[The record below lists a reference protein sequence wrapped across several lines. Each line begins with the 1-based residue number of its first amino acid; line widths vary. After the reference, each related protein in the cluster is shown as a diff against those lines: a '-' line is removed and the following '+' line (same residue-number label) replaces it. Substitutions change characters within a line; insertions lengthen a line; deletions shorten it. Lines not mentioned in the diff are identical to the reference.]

1 MGIFVNIPSFSHEE
15 LFFFSYHDWPIYN
28 KIFCMKKYF
37 FVALLVTVFLVWGF
51 KRDIALT
58 LIPIA
63 LKLSNPISENQEINW
78 PIEESSEI
86 ATKPNIILILADDL
100 GFNDVSF
107 YNGGAADGSLMT
119 PNIDDLA
126 KEGVA
131 FLNGYAASPVCS
143 PSRAAIMTG
152 RYSSR
157 YGFEFT
163 PYPAQA
169 AKIMNLLRE
178 DGELETIYLEDVQ
191 LDEIGLTIGGLPDK
205 EVTVAEML
213 QKNGYYTAHIGKWH
227 LGGFT
232 DGMKP
237 NDQGFDDSLMLNSSL
252 YFPKNHPDI
261 VNAKIDSSIE
271 DMVWASSQFAVSFNG
286 SDPFKPGGYITDY
299 YTDEAIKVINNNK
312 DRPFFLYL
320 GHFAPHNPLQ
330 SLRKDYEKHNH
341 MENHT
346 LQVYAGM
353 IEALDRSIGKIVS
366 TLEENGLTENTL
378 IIFASDNGGAGYIGL
393 DNINKPYRGWKL
405 THFEGGMHIPFFA
418 KWPAKIK
425 KDMRY
430 DKRIHH
436 TDIFSTILGAAN
448 IEPPKEIKLD
458 GVNLI
463 PFLTNEK
470 SGEPHETLYWKNA
483 NYQAIIHNDWKL
495 IRSKFPNEQEY
506 LYNLKN
512 DPYEQNNLAMSELT
526 LKSLLHAKLN
536 THIESMPEPSWPQSV
551 FMPVVVD
558 KPQTKY
564 KKGDKLIYWPN

>member
-1 MGIFVNIPSFSHEE
+1 
-15 LFFFSYHDWPIYN
+15 
-28 KIFCMKKYF
+28 MKKYF
-37 FVALLVTVFLVWGF
+37 FVILLVTVFLIWGF

-78 PIEESSEI
+78 PIVESSVI
-86 ATKPNIILILADDL
+86 TTKPNIILILADDL

-119 PNIDDLA
+119 PNIDNLA

-178 DGELETIYLEDVQ
+178 DDELETIYLEDVQ
-191 LDEIGLTIGGLPDK
+191 LDEVGLTIGGLPDK

-252 YFPKNHPDI
+252 YLPKNHPDI
-261 VNAKIDSSIE
+261 VNAKVDSSIE
-271 DMVWASSQFAVSFNG
+271 DMVWASSQFAASFNG
-286 SDPFKPGGYITDY
+286 SEPFKPGGYITDY

-346 LQVYAGM
+346 LQVYSGM
-353 IEALDRSIGKIVS
+353 IEALDRSIGKIVT

-378 IIFASDNGGAGYIGL
+378 IIFTSDNGGAGYIGL

-436 TDIFSTILGAAN
+436 TDIFSTILGAAS
-448 IEPPKEIKLD
+448 IEPPKEIKID
-458 GVNLI
+458 GINLI

-470 SGEPHETLYWKNA
+470 SGEPHQTLYWKNA
-483 NYQAIIHNDWKL
+483 SYQAVIHNDWKL
-495 IRSKFPNEQEY
+495 LRSKFPNEQEY
-506 LYNLKN
+506 LYNLKK
-512 DPYEQNNLAMSELT
+512 DPYEQNNLAMSELK
-526 LKSLLHAKLN
+526 LKSLLHEKLD
-536 THIESMPEPSWPQSV
+536 THIESMPEPNWPQSV

-558 KPQTKY
+558 KPQTEY
-564 KKGDKLIYWPN
+564 KKGDELIYWPN

>member
-1 MGIFVNIPSFSHEE
+1 MKIKFLFTA
-15 LFFFSYHDWPIYN
+15 LFFLTLSLWI
-28 KIFCMKKYF
+28 
-37 FVALLVTVFLVWGF
+37 F
-51 KRDIALT
+51 KREVALT
-58 LIPIA
+58 LLPIA
-63 LKLSNPISENQEINW
+63 ININNPVAENQEIEW
-78 PIEESSEI
+78 
-86 ATKPNIILILADDL
+86 ATTDSGLKEDKPNIILILADDL
-100 GFNDVSF
+100 GFNDVSY
-107 YNGGAADGSLMT
+107 YNGGAADGSLLT
-119 PNIDDLA
+119 PHIDSLA
-126 KEGVA
+126 EEGVA

-169 AKIMNLLRE
+169 ARIMNLLRK
-178 DGELETIYLEDVQ
+178 DGELATIGLEDVQ
-191 LDEIGLTIGGLPDK
+191 WDEVGLTVGGLPN
-205 EVTVAEML
+205 EEITIAEML
-213 QKNGYYTAHIGKWH
+213 QDNGYYTAHIGKWH
-227 LGGFT
+227 LGGFN
-232 DGMKP
+232 DGMRP

-261 VNAKIDSSIE
+261 VNAKIDSAVE
-271 DMVWASSQFAVSFNG
+271 DMVWASSQYAASFNG
-286 SDPFKPGGYITDY
+286 SEPFEPGGYITDY
-299 YTDEAIKVINNNK
+299 YTDEAVKVIDNNK

-330 SLRKDYEKHNH
+330 SLRKDYEKHSH

-353 IEALDRSIGKIVS
+353 IEALDRSIGKILS
-366 TLEENGLTENTL
+366 ALEKNGLTENTL

-393 DNINKPYRGWKL
+393 DDINKPYRGWKL

-425 KDMRY
+425 KDMKY
-430 DKRIHH
+430 NKRIHH

-448 IEPPKEIKLD
+448 IEPPKEITID

-470 SGEPHETLYWKNA
+470 KGEPHETLYWKNVT
-483 NYQAIIHNDWKL
+483 YQAIIHDNWKL
-495 IRSKFPNEQEY
+495 MRSKYPKEKEY
-506 LYNLKN
+506 LYNLEK
-512 DPYEQNNLAMSELT
+512 DPYEQNNLALSEPEI
-526 LKSLLHAKLN
+526 KILLHEKLN

-551 FMPVVVD
+551 FMPVVID
-558 KPQTKY
+558 KPQIEY
-564 KKGDKLIYWPN
+564 KEGDELIYWPN

>member
-1 MGIFVNIPSFSHEE
+1 
-15 LFFFSYHDWPIYN
+15 
-28 KIFCMKKYF
+28 MKKYF
-37 FVALLVTVFLVWGF
+37 FVILLVTVFLIWGF
-51 KRDIALT
+51 KRDITLT

-78 PIEESSEI
+78 PIVESSVI
-86 ATKPNIILILADDL
+86 TTKPNIILILADDL

-119 PNIDDLA
+119 PNIDNLA

-178 DGELETIYLEDVQ
+178 DDELETIYLEDVQ
-191 LDEIGLTIGGLPDK
+191 LDEVGLTIGGLPDK

-252 YFPKNHPDI
+252 YLPKNHPDI
-261 VNAKIDSSIE
+261 VNAKVDSSIE
-271 DMVWASSQFAVSFNG
+271 DMVWASSQFAASFNG
-286 SDPFKPGGYITDY
+286 SEPFKPGGYITDY

-378 IIFASDNGGAGYIGL
+378 IIFTSDNGGAGYIGL

-436 TDIFSTILGAAN
+436 TDIFSTILGAAS
-448 IEPPKEIKLD
+448 IEPPKEIKID
-458 GVNLI
+458 GINLI

-470 SGEPHETLYWKNA
+470 SGEPHQTLYWKNA
-483 NYQAIIHNDWKL
+483 SYQAVIHNDWKL
-495 IRSKFPNEQEY
+495 LRSKFPNEQEY
-506 LYNLKN
+506 LYNLKK
-512 DPYEQNNLAMSELT
+512 DPYEQNNLAMSELK
-526 LKSLLHAKLN
+526 LKSLLHEKLD
-536 THIESMPEPSWPQSV
+536 THIESMPEPNWPQSV

-558 KPQTKY
+558 KPQTEY
-564 KKGDKLIYWPN
+564 KKGDELIYWPN

>member
-1 MGIFVNIPSFSHEE
+1 
-15 LFFFSYHDWPIYN
+15 
-28 KIFCMKKYF
+28 MKKYF
-37 FVALLVTVFLVWGF
+37 FVILLVTVFLIWGF

-78 PIEESSEI
+78 PIVESSVI
-86 ATKPNIILILADDL
+86 TTKPNIILILADDL

-119 PNIDDLA
+119 PNIDNLA

-178 DGELETIYLEDVQ
+178 DDELETIYLEDVQ
-191 LDEIGLTIGGLPDK
+191 LDEVGLTIGGLPDK

-252 YFPKNHPDI
+252 YLPKNHPDI

-271 DMVWASSQFAVSFNG
+271 DMVWASSQFAASFNG
-286 SDPFKPGGYITDY
+286 SEPFKPGGYITDY

-378 IIFASDNGGAGYIGL
+378 IIFTSDNGGAGYIGL

-436 TDIFSTILGAAN
+436 TDIFSTILGAAS
-448 IEPPKEIKLD
+448 IEPPKEIKID
-458 GVNLI
+458 GINLI

-470 SGEPHETLYWKNA
+470 SGEPHQTLYWKNA
-483 NYQAIIHNDWKL
+483 SYQAVIHNDWKL
-495 IRSKFPNEQEY
+495 LRSKFPNEQEY
-506 LYNLKN
+506 LYNLKK

-526 LKSLLHAKLN
+526 LKSLLHEKLD
-536 THIESMPEPSWPQSV
+536 THIESMPEPNWPQSV

-558 KPQTKY
+558 KPQTEY
-564 KKGDKLIYWPN
+564 KKGDELIYWPN

>member
-1 MGIFVNIPSFSHEE
+1 MKLK
-15 LFFFSYHDWPIYN
+15 LFFIVVFFSVLSLWI
-28 KIFCMKKYF
+28 
-37 FVALLVTVFLVWGF
+37 F
-51 KRDIALT
+51 KREIGLT
-58 LIPIA
+58 LLPIA
-63 LKLSNPISENQEINW
+63 ININNPIAENQEIDW
-78 PIEESSEI
+78 PIAESGLKGG
-86 ATKPNIILILADDL
+86 KPNIILILADDL
-100 GFNDVSF
+100 GFNDVSY
-107 YNGGAADGSLMT
+107 YNGGAADGSLLT
-119 PNIDDLA
+119 PHIDSLA

-169 AKIMNLLRE
+169 ARIMNLLRQ
-178 DGELETIYLEDVQ
+178 DGELGTINLEGVQ
-191 LDEIGLTIGGLPDK
+191 WDEVGLTVGGLPN
-205 EVTVAEML
+205 EEITIAEML
-213 QKNGYYTAHIGKWH
+213 KENGYYTAHIGKWH

-232 DGMKP
+232 DGMMP

-261 VNAKIDSSIE
+261 VNAKIDSSVE
-271 DMVWASSQFAVSFNG
+271 DMVWASSQYAASFNG
-286 SDPFKPGGYITDY
+286 SKPFKPGGYITDY
-299 YTDEAIKVINNNK
+299 YTDEAVKVIDNNK

-330 SLRKDYEKHNH
+330 SLKKDYEKHSH

-353 IEALDRSIGKIVS
+353 IEALDRSIGKIIS
-366 TLEENGLTENTL
+366 ALEKNGLTENTL
-378 IIFASDNGGAGYIGL
+378 IIFTSDNGGAGYIGL

-425 KDMRY
+425 KGMKY

-448 IEPPKEIKLD
+448 IEHPKEITID

-463 PFLTNEK
+463 PFLNDEK
-470 SGEPHETLYWKNA
+470 IGEPHETLYWKNVT
-483 NYQAIIHNDWKL
+483 YQAIIHDNWKL
-495 IRSKFPNEQEY
+495 MRSKYPKEKEY
-506 LYNLKN
+506 LYNLGK
-512 DPYEQNNLAMSELT
+512 DPYEQSNLAMSEPEI
-526 LKSLLHAKLN
+526 KSLLHEKLN

-551 FMPVVVD
+551 FMPVVID
-558 KPQTKY
+558 RPQTEY
-564 KKGDKLIYWPN
+564 KEGDELIYWPN

>member
-1 MGIFVNIPSFSHEE
+1 MKIKFLFTA
-15 LFFFSYHDWPIYN
+15 LFFLTLSLWI
-28 KIFCMKKYF
+28 
-37 FVALLVTVFLVWGF
+37 F
-51 KRDIALT
+51 KREVALT
-58 LIPIA
+58 LLPIA
-63 LKLSNPISENQEINW
+63 ININNPVSENQEIEW
-78 PIEESSEI
+78 
-86 ATKPNIILILADDL
+86 ATADSGLKEDKPNIILILADDL
-100 GFNDVSF
+100 GFNDVSY
-107 YNGGAADGSLMT
+107 YNGGAADGSLLT
-119 PNIDDLA
+119 PHIDSLA
-126 KEGVA
+126 EEGVA

-169 AKIMNLLRE
+169 ARIMNLLRK
-178 DGELETIYLEDVQ
+178 DGELATIGLEDVQ
-191 LDEIGLTIGGLPDK
+191 WDEVGLTVGGLPN
-205 EVTVAEML
+205 EEITIAEML
-213 QKNGYYTAHIGKWH
+213 QDNGYYTAHIGKWH
-227 LGGFT
+227 LGGFN
-232 DGMKP
+232 DGMRP

-261 VNAKIDSSIE
+261 VNAKIDSAVE
-271 DMVWASSQFAVSFNG
+271 DMVWASSQYAASFNG
-286 SDPFKPGGYITDY
+286 SEPFEPGGYITDY
-299 YTDEAIKVINNNK
+299 YTDEAVKVIDNNK

-330 SLRKDYEKHNH
+330 SLRKDYEKHSH

-353 IEALDRSIGKIVS
+353 IEALDRSIGKILS
-366 TLEENGLTENTL
+366 ALEKNGLTENTL

-393 DNINKPYRGWKL
+393 DDINKPYRGWKL

-425 KDMRY
+425 KDMKY
-430 DKRIHH
+430 NKRIHH

-448 IEPPKEIKLD
+448 IEPPKEITID

-470 SGEPHETLYWKNA
+470 RGEPHETLYWKNVT
-483 NYQAIIHNDWKL
+483 YQAIIHDNWKL
-495 IRSKFPNEQEY
+495 MRSKYPKEKEY
-506 LYNLKN
+506 LYNLEK
-512 DPYEQNNLAMSELT
+512 DPYEQNNLALLEPEI
-526 LKSLLHAKLN
+526 KILLHEKLN

-551 FMPVVVD
+551 FMPVVID
-558 KPQTKY
+558 KPQTEY
-564 KKGDKLIYWPN
+564 KEGDELIYWPN

>member
-1 MGIFVNIPSFSHEE
+1 MKIKFLFTV
-15 LFFFSYHDWPIYN
+15 LFFLTLSLWI
-28 KIFCMKKYF
+28 
-37 FVALLVTVFLVWGF
+37 F
-51 KRDIALT
+51 KREVALT
-58 LIPIA
+58 LLPIA
-63 LKLSNPISENQEINW
+63 ININNPVAENQEIEW
-78 PIEESSEI
+78 
-86 ATKPNIILILADDL
+86 ATADSGLKEDKPNIILILADDL
-100 GFNDVSF
+100 GFNDVSY
-107 YNGGAADGSLMT
+107 YNGGAADGSLLT
-119 PNIDDLA
+119 PHIDSLA
-126 KEGVA
+126 EEGVA

-169 AKIMNLLRE
+169 ARIMNLLRK
-178 DGELETIYLEDVQ
+178 DGELATIGLEDVQ
-191 LDEIGLTIGGLPDK
+191 WDEVGLTVGGLPN
-205 EVTVAEML
+205 EEITIAEML
-213 QKNGYYTAHIGKWH
+213 QDNGYYTAHIGKWH
-227 LGGFT
+227 LGGFN
-232 DGMKP
+232 DGMRP

-261 VNAKIDSSIE
+261 VNAKIDSAVE
-271 DMVWASSQFAVSFNG
+271 DMVWASSQYAASFNG
-286 SDPFKPGGYITDY
+286 SEPFKPGGYITDY
-299 YTDEAIKVINNNK
+299 YTDEAVKVIDNNK

-330 SLRKDYEKHNH
+330 SLKKDYEKHSH

-366 TLEENGLTENTL
+366 ALEKNGLTENTL
-378 IIFASDNGGAGYIGL
+378 IIFSSDNGGAGYIGL
-393 DNINKPYRGWKL
+393 DDINKPYRGWKL

-425 KDMRY
+425 KDMKY
-430 DKRIHH
+430 NKRIHH

-448 IEPPKEIKLD
+448 IEPPKEITID

-470 SGEPHETLYWKNA
+470 RGEPHETLYWKNVT
-483 NYQAIIHNDWKL
+483 YQAIIHDNWKL
-495 IRSKFPNEQEY
+495 MRSKYPKEKEY
-506 LYNLKN
+506 LYNLEK
-512 DPYEQNNLAMSELT
+512 DPYEQNNLALSEPEI
-526 LKSLLHAKLN
+526 KILLHEKLN

-551 FMPVVVD
+551 FMPVVID
-558 KPQTKY
+558 KPQTEY
-564 KKGDKLIYWPN
+564 KEGDELIYWPN

>member
-1 MGIFVNIPSFSHEE
+1 MKIKFLFTA
-15 LFFFSYHDWPIYN
+15 LFFLTLSLRI
-28 KIFCMKKYF
+28 
-37 FVALLVTVFLVWGF
+37 F
-51 KRDIALT
+51 KREVALT
-58 LIPIA
+58 LLPIA
-63 LKLSNPISENQEINW
+63 ININNPVAENQEIEW
-78 PIEESSEI
+78 
-86 ATKPNIILILADDL
+86 ATTDSGLKEDKPNIILILADDL
-100 GFNDVSF
+100 GFNDVSY
-107 YNGGAADGSLMT
+107 YNGGAADGSLLT
-119 PNIDDLA
+119 PHIDSLA

-169 AKIMNLLRE
+169 ARIMNLLRK
-178 DGELETIYLEDVQ
+178 DGELATIGLEDVQ
-191 LDEIGLTIGGLPDK
+191 WDEVGLTVGGLPN
-205 EVTVAEML
+205 EEITIAEML
-213 QKNGYYTAHIGKWH
+213 QDNGYYTAHIGKWH
-227 LGGFT
+227 LGGFN
-232 DGMKP
+232 DGMRP

-261 VNAKIDSSIE
+261 VNAKIDSAVE
-271 DMVWASSQFAVSFNG
+271 DMVWASSQYAASFNG
-286 SDPFKPGGYITDY
+286 SEPFEPGGYITDY
-299 YTDEAIKVINNNK
+299 YTDEAVKVIDNNK

-330 SLRKDYEKHNH
+330 SLKKDYEKHSH

-353 IEALDRSIGKIVS
+353 IEALDRSIGKILS
-366 TLEENGLTENTL
+366 ALEKNGLTENTL

-393 DNINKPYRGWKL
+393 DDINKPYRGWKL

-425 KDMRY
+425 KDMKY
-430 DKRIHH
+430 NKRIHH

-448 IEPPKEIKLD
+448 IEPPKEITID

-470 SGEPHETLYWKNA
+470 RGEPHETLYWKNVT
-483 NYQAIIHNDWKL
+483 YQAIIHDNWKL
-495 IRSKFPNEQEY
+495 MRSKYPKEKEY
-506 LYNLKN
+506 LYNLEK
-512 DPYEQNNLAMSELT
+512 DPYEQNNLALSEPEI
-526 LKSLLHAKLN
+526 KILLHEKLN

-551 FMPVVVD
+551 FMPVVID
-558 KPQTKY
+558 KPQTEY
-564 KKGDKLIYWPN
+564 KEGDELIYWPN

>member
-1 MGIFVNIPSFSHEE
+1 
-15 LFFFSYHDWPIYN
+15 
-28 KIFCMKKYF
+28 MKKYF
-37 FVALLVTVFLVWGF
+37 FVILLVTVFLIWGF

-63 LKLSNPISENQEINW
+63 LRLSNPISENQEINW
-78 PIEESSEI
+78 PIVESSVI
-86 ATKPNIILILADDL
+86 TTKPNIILILADDL

-119 PNIDDLA
+119 PNIDNLA

-178 DGELETIYLEDVQ
+178 DDELETIYLEDVQ
-191 LDEIGLTIGGLPDK
+191 LDEVGLTIGGLPDK

-252 YFPKNHPDI
+252 YLPKNHPDI

-271 DMVWASSQFAVSFNG
+271 DMVWASSQFAASFNG
-286 SDPFKPGGYITDY
+286 SEPFKPGGYITDY

-346 LQVYAGM
+346 LQVYSGM
-353 IEALDRSIGKIVS
+353 IEALDRSIGKIVT

-378 IIFASDNGGAGYIGL
+378 IIFTSDNGGAGYIGL

-436 TDIFSTILGAAN
+436 TDIFSTILGAAS
-448 IEPPKEIKLD
+448 IEPPKEIKID
-458 GVNLI
+458 GINLI

-470 SGEPHETLYWKNA
+470 SGEPHQTLYWKNA
-483 NYQAIIHNDWKL
+483 SYQAVIHNDWKL
-495 IRSKFPNEQEY
+495 LRSKFPNEQEY
-506 LYNLKN
+506 LYNLKK

-526 LKSLLHAKLN
+526 LKSLLHEKLD
-536 THIESMPEPSWPQSV
+536 THIESMPEPNWPQSV

-558 KPQTKY
+558 KPQTEY
-564 KKGDKLIYWPN
+564 KKGDELIYWPN

>member
-1 MGIFVNIPSFSHEE
+1 MKIKFLFTA
-15 LFFFSYHDWPIYN
+15 LFFLTLSLWI
-28 KIFCMKKYF
+28 
-37 FVALLVTVFLVWGF
+37 F
-51 KRDIALT
+51 KREVALT
-58 LIPIA
+58 LLPIA
-63 LKLSNPISENQEINW
+63 ININNPVAENQEIEW
-78 PIEESSEI
+78 
-86 ATKPNIILILADDL
+86 ATTDSGLKEDKPNIILILADDL
-100 GFNDVSF
+100 GFNDVSY
-107 YNGGAADGSLMT
+107 YNGGAADGSLLT
-119 PNIDDLA
+119 PHIDSLA

-169 AKIMNLLRE
+169 ARIMNLLRK
-178 DGELETIYLEDVQ
+178 DGELTTIGLEDVQ
-191 LDEIGLTIGGLPDK
+191 WDEVGLTVGGLPN
-205 EVTVAEML
+205 EEITIAEML
-213 QKNGYYTAHIGKWH
+213 QDNGYYTAHIGKWH
-227 LGGFT
+227 LGGFN
-232 DGMKP
+232 DGMRP

-261 VNAKIDSSIE
+261 VNAKIDSAVE
-271 DMVWASSQFAVSFNG
+271 DMVWASSQYAASFNG
-286 SDPFKPGGYITDY
+286 SEPFEPGGYITDY
-299 YTDEAIKVINNNK
+299 YTDEAVKVIDNNK

-330 SLRKDYEKHNH
+330 SLKKDYEKHSH

-353 IEALDRSIGKIVS
+353 IEALDRSIGKILS
-366 TLEENGLTENTL
+366 ALEKNGLTENTL

-393 DNINKPYRGWKL
+393 DDINKPYRGWKL

-425 KDMRY
+425 KDMKY
-430 DKRIHH
+430 NKRIHH

-448 IEPPKEIKLD
+448 IEPPKEITID

-470 SGEPHETLYWKNA
+470 RGEPHETLYWKNVT
-483 NYQAIIHNDWKL
+483 YQAIIHDNWKL
-495 IRSKFPNEQEY
+495 MRSKYPKEKEY
-506 LYNLKN
+506 LYNLEK
-512 DPYEQNNLAMSELT
+512 DPYEQNNPALSEPEI
-526 LKSLLHAKLN
+526 KILLHEKLN

-551 FMPVVVD
+551 FMPVVID
-558 KPQTKY
+558 KPQTEY
-564 KKGDKLIYWPN
+564 KEGDELIYWPN

>member
-1 MGIFVNIPSFSHEE
+1 MKIKFLFTA
-15 LFFFSYHDWPIYN
+15 LFFLTLSLWI
-28 KIFCMKKYF
+28 
-37 FVALLVTVFLVWGF
+37 F
-51 KRDIALT
+51 KREVALT
-58 LIPIA
+58 LLPIA
-63 LKLSNPISENQEINW
+63 ININNPVAENQEIEW
-78 PIEESSEI
+78 
-86 ATKPNIILILADDL
+86 ATADSGLKEDKPNIILILADDL
-100 GFNDVSF
+100 GFNDVSY
-107 YNGGAADGSLMT
+107 YNGGAADGSLLT
-119 PNIDDLA
+119 PHIDSLA
-126 KEGVA
+126 EEGVA

-169 AKIMNLLRE
+169 ARIMNLLRK
-178 DGELETIYLEDVQ
+178 DGELSTINLEDVQ
-191 LDEIGLTIGGLPDK
+191 WDEVGLTVGGLPN
-205 EVTVAEML
+205 EEITIAEML
-213 QKNGYYTAHIGKWH
+213 QDNGYYTAHIGKWH

-232 DGMKP
+232 DGMRP

-252 YFPKNHPDI
+252 YFPENHPDI
-261 VNAKIDSSIE
+261 VNAKIDSAIE
-271 DMVWASSQFAVSFNG
+271 DMVWASSQYAASFNG
-286 SDPFKPGGYITDY
+286 SEPFEPGGYITDY
-299 YTDEAIKVINNNK
+299 YTDEAVKVIDNNK

-330 SLRKDYEKHNH
+330 SLKKDYEKHSH

-353 IEALDRSIGKIVS
+353 IEALDRSIGKILS
-366 TLEENGLTENTL
+366 ALEKNGLTENTL

-393 DNINKPYRGWKL
+393 DDINKPYRGWKL

-425 KDMRY
+425 KDMKY
-430 DKRIHH
+430 NKRIHH

-448 IEPPKEIKLD
+448 IEPPKEITID

-470 SGEPHETLYWKNA
+470 RGEPHETLYWKNVT
-483 NYQAIIHNDWKL
+483 YQAIIHDNWKL
-495 IRSKFPNEQEY
+495 MRSKYPKEKEY
-506 LYNLKN
+506 LYNLEK
-512 DPYEQNNLAMSELT
+512 DPYEQNNLALSEPEI
-526 LKSLLHAKLN
+526 KILLHEKLN

-551 FMPVVVD
+551 FMPVVID
-558 KPQTKY
+558 KPQTEY
-564 KKGDKLIYWPN
+564 KEGDELIYWPN

>member
-1 MGIFVNIPSFSHEE
+1 MKIKFLFTA
-15 LFFFSYHDWPIYN
+15 LFFLTLSLWI
-28 KIFCMKKYF
+28 
-37 FVALLVTVFLVWGF
+37 F
-51 KRDIALT
+51 KREVALT
-58 LIPIA
+58 LLPIA
-63 LKLSNPISENQEINW
+63 ININNPVAENQEIEW
-78 PIEESSEI
+78 
-86 ATKPNIILILADDL
+86 ATADSGLKEDKPNIILILADDL
-100 GFNDVSF
+100 GFNDVSY
-107 YNGGAADGSLMT
+107 YNGGAADGSLLT
-119 PNIDDLA
+119 PHIDSLA

-169 AKIMNLLRE
+169 ARIMNLLRK
-178 DGELETIYLEDVQ
+178 DGELATIGLEDVQ
-191 LDEIGLTIGGLPDK
+191 WDEVGLTVGGLPN
-205 EVTVAEML
+205 EEITIAEML
-213 QKNGYYTAHIGKWH
+213 QDNGYYTAHIGKWH
-227 LGGFT
+227 LGGFN
-232 DGMKP
+232 DGMRP

-252 YFPKNHPDI
+252 YLPKNHPDI
-261 VNAKIDSSIE
+261 VNAKIDSTVE
-271 DMVWASSQFAVSFNG
+271 DMVWASSQYAASFNG
-286 SDPFKPGGYITDY
+286 SEPFKPGGYITDY
-299 YTDEAIKVINNNK
+299 YTDEAVKVIDNNK

-330 SLRKDYEKHNH
+330 SLKKDYEKHSH

-366 TLEENGLTENTL
+366 ALEKNGLTENTL
-378 IIFASDNGGAGYIGL
+378 IIFSSDNGGAGYIGL
-393 DNINKPYRGWKL
+393 DDINKPYRGWKL

-425 KDMRY
+425 KDMKY
-430 DKRIHH
+430 NKRIHH

-448 IEPPKEIKLD
+448 IESPKEITID

-470 SGEPHETLYWKNA
+470 RGEPHETLYWKNVT
-483 NYQAIIHNDWKL
+483 YQAIIHDNWKL
-495 IRSKFPNEQEY
+495 MRSKYPKEKEY
-506 LYNLKN
+506 LYNLEK
-512 DPYEQNNLAMSELT
+512 DPYEQNNLALSEPEI
-526 LKSLLHAKLN
+526 KILLHEKLN

-551 FMPVVVD
+551 FMPVVID
-558 KPQTKY
+558 KPQTEY
-564 KKGDKLIYWPN
+564 KEGDELIYWPN

>member
-1 MGIFVNIPSFSHEE
+1 MKIKFLFTA
-15 LFFFSYHDWPIYN
+15 LFFLTLSLWI
-28 KIFCMKKYF
+28 
-37 FVALLVTVFLVWGF
+37 F
-51 KRDIALT
+51 KREVALT
-58 LIPIA
+58 LLPIA
-63 LKLSNPISENQEINW
+63 ININNPVAENQEIEW
-78 PIEESSEI
+78 
-86 ATKPNIILILADDL
+86 ATADSGLKEDKPNIILILADDL
-100 GFNDVSF
+100 GFNDVSY
-107 YNGGAADGSLMT
+107 YNGGAADGSLLT
-119 PNIDDLA
+119 PHIDSLA
-126 KEGVA
+126 EEGVA

-169 AKIMNLLRE
+169 ARIMNLLRK
-178 DGELETIYLEDVQ
+178 DGELATIGLEDVQ
-191 LDEIGLTIGGLPDK
+191 WDEVGLTVGGLPN
-205 EVTVAEML
+205 EEITIAEML
-213 QKNGYYTAHIGKWH
+213 QDNGYYTAHIGKWH
-227 LGGFT
+227 LGGFN
-232 DGMKP
+232 DGMRP

-261 VNAKIDSSIE
+261 VNAKIDSAVE
-271 DMVWASSQFAVSFNG
+271 DMVWASSQYAASFNG
-286 SDPFKPGGYITDY
+286 SEPFKPGGYITDY
-299 YTDEAIKVINNNK
+299 YTDEAVKVIDNNK

-330 SLRKDYEKHNH
+330 SLKKDYEKHSH

-366 TLEENGLTENTL
+366 ALEKNGLTENTL
-378 IIFASDNGGAGYIGL
+378 IIFSSDNGGAGYIGL
-393 DNINKPYRGWKL
+393 DDINKPYRGWKL

-425 KDMRY
+425 KDMKY
-430 DKRIHH
+430 NKRIHH

-448 IEPPKEIKLD
+448 IEPPKEITID

-470 SGEPHETLYWKNA
+470 RGEPHETLYWKNVT
-483 NYQAIIHNDWKL
+483 YQAIIHDNWKL
-495 IRSKFPNEQEY
+495 MRSKYPKEKEY
-506 LYNLKN
+506 LYNLEK
-512 DPYEQNNLAMSELT
+512 DPYEQNNLALSEPEI
-526 LKSLLHAKLN
+526 KILLHEKLN

-551 FMPVVVD
+551 FMPVVID
-558 KPQTKY
+558 KPQTEY
-564 KKGDKLIYWPN
+564 KEGDELIYWPN

>member
-1 MGIFVNIPSFSHEE
+1 MKLK
-15 LFFFSYHDWPIYN
+15 LFFIVVFFSVLSLWI
-28 KIFCMKKYF
+28 
-37 FVALLVTVFLVWGF
+37 F
-51 KRDIALT
+51 KREIGLT
-58 LIPIA
+58 LLPIA
-63 LKLSNPISENQEINW
+63 ININNPIAENQEIDW
-78 PIEESSEI
+78 PIAESDLKEG
-86 ATKPNIILILADDL
+86 KPNIILILADDL
-100 GFNDVSF
+100 GFNDVSY
-107 YNGGAADGSLMT
+107 YNGGAADGSLLT
-119 PNIDDLA
+119 PHIDSLA

-169 AKIMNLLRE
+169 ARIMNLLRQ
-178 DGELETIYLEDVQ
+178 DGELGTINLEGVQ
-191 LDEIGLTIGGLPDK
+191 WDEVGLTVGGLPN
-205 EVTVAEML
+205 EEITIAEML
-213 QKNGYYTAHIGKWH
+213 KENGYYTAHIGKWH

-232 DGMKP
+232 DGMMP

-261 VNAKIDSSIE
+261 VNAKIDSSVE
-271 DMVWASSQFAVSFNG
+271 DMVWASSQYAASFNG
-286 SDPFKPGGYITDY
+286 SKPFKPGGYITDY
-299 YTDEAIKVINNNK
+299 YTDEAVKVIDNNK

-330 SLRKDYEKHNH
+330 SLRKDYEKHSH

-353 IEALDRSIGKIVS
+353 IEALDRSIGKILS
-366 TLEENGLTENTL
+366 ALEKNGLTENTL
-378 IIFASDNGGAGYIGL
+378 IIFTSDNGGAGYIGL

-425 KDMRY
+425 KGMKY

-448 IEPPKEIKLD
+448 IEHPKEITID

-463 PFLTNEK
+463 PFLNDEK
-470 SGEPHETLYWKNA
+470 IGEPHETLYWKNVT
-483 NYQAIIHNDWKL
+483 YQAIIHDNWKL
-495 IRSKFPNEQEY
+495 MRSKYPKEKEY
-506 LYNLKN
+506 LYNLGK
-512 DPYEQNNLAMSELT
+512 DPYEQNNLAMSEPEI
-526 LKSLLHAKLN
+526 KSLLHEKLN

-551 FMPVVVD
+551 FMPVVID
-558 KPQTKY
+558 RPQTEY
-564 KKGDKLIYWPN
+564 KEGDELIYWPN

>member
-1 MGIFVNIPSFSHEE
+1 MKIKFLFTA
-15 LFFFSYHDWPIYN
+15 LFFLTLSLWI
-28 KIFCMKKYF
+28 
-37 FVALLVTVFLVWGF
+37 F
-51 KRDIALT
+51 KREVALT
-58 LIPIA
+58 LLPIA
-63 LKLSNPISENQEINW
+63 ININNPVAENQEIEW
-78 PIEESSEI
+78 
-86 ATKPNIILILADDL
+86 ATADSGLKEDKPNIILILADDL
-100 GFNDVSF
+100 GFNDVSY
-107 YNGGAADGSLMT
+107 YNGGAADGSLLT
-119 PNIDDLA
+119 PHIDSLA
-126 KEGVA
+126 EEGVA

-169 AKIMNLLRE
+169 ARIMNLLRK
-178 DGELETIYLEDVQ
+178 DGELATIGLEDVQ
-191 LDEIGLTIGGLPDK
+191 WDEVGLTVGGLPN
-205 EVTVAEML
+205 EEITIAEML
-213 QKNGYYTAHIGKWH
+213 QDNGYYTAHIGKWH
-227 LGGFT
+227 LGGFN
-232 DGMKP
+232 DGMRP

-261 VNAKIDSSIE
+261 VNAKIDSAVE
-271 DMVWASSQFAVSFNG
+271 DMVWASSQYAASFNG
-286 SDPFKPGGYITDY
+286 SEPFEPGGYITDY
-299 YTDEAIKVINNNK
+299 YTDEAVKVIDNNK

-330 SLRKDYEKHNH
+330 SLRKDYEKHSH

-353 IEALDRSIGKIVS
+353 IEALDRSIGKILS
-366 TLEENGLTENTL
+366 ALEKNGLTENTL

-393 DNINKPYRGWKL
+393 DDINKPYRGWKL

-425 KDMRY
+425 KDMKY
-430 DKRIHH
+430 NKRIHH

-448 IEPPKEIKLD
+448 IEPPKEITID

-470 SGEPHETLYWKNA
+470 RGEPHETLYWKNVT
-483 NYQAIIHNDWKL
+483 YQAIIHDNWKL
-495 IRSKFPNEQEY
+495 MRSKYPKEKEY
-506 LYNLKN
+506 LYNLEK
-512 DPYEQNNLAMSELT
+512 DPYEQNNLALLEPEI
-526 LKSLLHAKLN
+526 KILLHEKLN

-551 FMPVVVD
+551 FMPVVID
-558 KPQTKY
+558 KPQTEY
-564 KKGDKLIYWPN
+564 KEGDELIYWPN

>member
-1 MGIFVNIPSFSHEE
+1 MKIKFLFTA
-15 LFFFSYHDWPIYN
+15 LFFLTLSLWI
-28 KIFCMKKYF
+28 
-37 FVALLVTVFLVWGF
+37 F
-51 KRDIALT
+51 KREVALT
-58 LIPIA
+58 LLPIA
-63 LKLSNPISENQEINW
+63 ININNPVSENQEIEW
-78 PIEESSEI
+78 
-86 ATKPNIILILADDL
+86 ATADSGLKEDKPNIILILADDL
-100 GFNDVSF
+100 GFNDVSY
-107 YNGGAADGSLMT
+107 YNGGAADGSLLT
-119 PNIDDLA
+119 PHIDSLA
-126 KEGVA
+126 EEGVA

-169 AKIMNLLRE
+169 ARIMNLLRK
-178 DGELETIYLEDVQ
+178 DGELSTINLEDVQ
-191 LDEIGLTIGGLPDK
+191 WDEVGLTVGGLPN
-205 EVTVAEML
+205 EEITIAEML
-213 QKNGYYTAHIGKWH
+213 QDNGYYTAHIGKWH

-232 DGMKP
+232 DGMRP

-261 VNAKIDSSIE
+261 VNAKIDSAVE
-271 DMVWASSQFAVSFNG
+271 DMVWASSQYAASFNG
-286 SDPFKPGGYITDY
+286 SEPFEPGGYITDY
-299 YTDEAIKVINNNK
+299 YTDEAVKVIDNNK

-330 SLRKDYEKHNH
+330 SLKKDYEKHSH

-353 IEALDRSIGKIVS
+353 IEALDRSIGKILS
-366 TLEENGLTENTL
+366 ALEKNGLTENTL

-393 DNINKPYRGWKL
+393 DDINKPYRGWKL

-425 KDMRY
+425 KDMKY
-430 DKRIHH
+430 NKRIHH

-448 IEPPKEIKLD
+448 IEPPKEITID

-470 SGEPHETLYWKNA
+470 KGEPHETLYWKNVT
-483 NYQAIIHNDWKL
+483 YQAIIHDNWKL
-495 IRSKFPNEQEY
+495 MRSKYPKEKEY
-506 LYNLKN
+506 LYNLEK
-512 DPYEQNNLAMSELT
+512 DPYEQNNLALSEPEI
-526 LKSLLHAKLN
+526 KILLHEKLN

-551 FMPVVVD
+551 FMPVVID
-558 KPQTKY
+558 KPQTEY
-564 KKGDKLIYWPN
+564 KEGDELIYWPN

>member
-1 MGIFVNIPSFSHEE
+1 MKIKFLFTV
-15 LFFFSYHDWPIYN
+15 LFFLTLSLWI
-28 KIFCMKKYF
+28 
-37 FVALLVTVFLVWGF
+37 F
-51 KRDIALT
+51 KREVALT
-58 LIPIA
+58 LLPIA
-63 LKLSNPISENQEINW
+63 ININNPVSENQEIEW
-78 PIEESSEI
+78 
-86 ATKPNIILILADDL
+86 ATADSGLKEDKPNIILILADDL
-100 GFNDVSF
+100 GFNDVSY
-107 YNGGAADGSLMT
+107 YNGGAADGSLLT
-119 PNIDDLA
+119 PHIDSLA
-126 KEGVA
+126 EEGVA

-169 AKIMNLLRE
+169 ARIMNLLRK
-178 DGELETIYLEDVQ
+178 DGELTTIGLEDVQ
-191 LDEIGLTIGGLPDK
+191 WDEVGLTVGGLPN
-205 EVTVAEML
+205 EEITIAEML
-213 QKNGYYTAHIGKWH
+213 QDNGYYTAHIGKWH
-227 LGGFT
+227 LGGFN
-232 DGMKP
+232 DGMRP

-261 VNAKIDSSIE
+261 VNAKIDSAVE
-271 DMVWASSQFAVSFNG
+271 DMVWASSQYAASFNG
-286 SDPFKPGGYITDY
+286 SEPFEPGGYITDY
-299 YTDEAIKVINNNK
+299 YTDEAVKVIDNNK

-330 SLRKDYEKHNH
+330 SLRKDYEKHSH

-353 IEALDRSIGKIVS
+353 IEALDRSIGKILS
-366 TLEENGLTENTL
+366 ALEKNGLTENTL

-393 DNINKPYRGWKL
+393 DDINKPYRGWKL

-425 KDMRY
+425 KDMKY
-430 DKRIHH
+430 NKRIHH

-448 IEPPKEIKLD
+448 IEPPKEITID

-470 SGEPHETLYWKNA
+470 RGEPHETLYWKNVT
-483 NYQAIIHNDWKL
+483 YQAIIHDNWKL
-495 IRSKFPNEQEY
+495 MRSKYPKEKEY
-506 LYNLKN
+506 LYNLEK
-512 DPYEQNNLAMSELT
+512 DPYEQNNLALSEPEI
-526 LKSLLHAKLN
+526 KILLHEKLN

-551 FMPVVVD
+551 FMPVVID
-558 KPQTKY
+558 KPQTEY
-564 KKGDKLIYWPN
+564 KEGDELIYWPN

>member
-1 MGIFVNIPSFSHEE
+1 MKLK
-15 LFFFSYHDWPIYN
+15 LFFIVVFFSVLSLWI
-28 KIFCMKKYF
+28 
-37 FVALLVTVFLVWGF
+37 F
-51 KRDIALT
+51 KREIGLT
-58 LIPIA
+58 LLPIA
-63 LKLSNPISENQEINW
+63 ININNPVAENQEIDW
-78 PIEESSEI
+78 PIAESDLKEG
-86 ATKPNIILILADDL
+86 KPNIILILADDL
-100 GFNDVSF
+100 GFNDVSY
-107 YNGGAADGSLMT
+107 YNGGAADGSLLT
-119 PNIDDLA
+119 PHIDSLA

-169 AKIMNLLRE
+169 ARIMNLLRQ
-178 DGELETIYLEDVQ
+178 DGELGTINLEGVQ
-191 LDEIGLTIGGLPDK
+191 WDEVGLTVGGLPN
-205 EVTVAEML
+205 EEITIAEML
-213 QKNGYYTAHIGKWH
+213 KENGYYTAHIGKWH

-232 DGMKP
+232 DGMMP

-261 VNAKIDSSIE
+261 VNAKIDSSVE
-271 DMVWASSQFAVSFNG
+271 DMVWASSQYAASFNG
-286 SDPFKPGGYITDY
+286 SKPFKPGGYITDY
-299 YTDEAIKVINNNK
+299 YTDEAVKVIDNNK

-330 SLRKDYEKHNH
+330 SLKKDYEKHSH

-353 IEALDRSIGKIVS
+353 IEALDRSIGKILS
-366 TLEENGLTENTL
+366 ALEKNGLTENTL
-378 IIFASDNGGAGYIGL
+378 IIFTSDNGGAGYIGL

-425 KDMRY
+425 KGMKY

-448 IEPPKEIKLD
+448 IEHPKEITID

-463 PFLTNEK
+463 PFLNDEK
-470 SGEPHETLYWKNA
+470 IGEPHETLYWKNVT
-483 NYQAIIHNDWKL
+483 YQAIIHDNWKL
-495 IRSKFPNEQEY
+495 MRSKYPKEKEY
-506 LYNLKN
+506 LYNLGK
-512 DPYEQNNLAMSELT
+512 DPYEQSNLAMSEPEI
-526 LKSLLHAKLN
+526 KSLLHEKLN

-551 FMPVVVD
+551 FMPVVID

-564 KKGDKLIYWPN
+564 EEGDELIYWPN

>member
-1 MGIFVNIPSFSHEE
+1 MKIKFLFTA
-15 LFFFSYHDWPIYN
+15 LFFLTLSLWI
-28 KIFCMKKYF
+28 
-37 FVALLVTVFLVWGF
+37 F
-51 KRDIALT
+51 KREVALT
-58 LIPIA
+58 LLPIA
-63 LKLSNPISENQEINW
+63 ININNPVSENQEIEW
-78 PIEESSEI
+78 
-86 ATKPNIILILADDL
+86 ATADSGLKEDKPNIILILADDL
-100 GFNDVSF
+100 GFNDVSY
-107 YNGGAADGSLMT
+107 YNGGAADGSLLT
-119 PNIDDLA
+119 PHIDSLA
-126 KEGVA
+126 EEGVA

-169 AKIMNLLRE
+169 ARIMNLLRK
-178 DGELETIYLEDVQ
+178 DGELATIGLEDVQ
-191 LDEIGLTIGGLPDK
+191 WDEVGLTVGGLPN
-205 EVTVAEML
+205 EEITIAEML
-213 QKNGYYTAHIGKWH
+213 QDNGYYTAHIGKWH
-227 LGGFT
+227 LGGFN
-232 DGMKP
+232 DGMRP

-261 VNAKIDSSIE
+261 VNAKIDSAVE
-271 DMVWASSQFAVSFNG
+271 DMVWASSQYAASFNG
-286 SDPFKPGGYITDY
+286 SEPFEPGGYITDY
-299 YTDEAIKVINNNK
+299 YTDEAVKVIDNNK

-330 SLRKDYEKHNH
+330 SLRKDYEKHSH

-353 IEALDRSIGKIVS
+353 IEALDRSIGKILS
-366 TLEENGLTENTL
+366 ALEKNGLTENTL

-393 DNINKPYRGWKL
+393 DDINKPYRGWKL

-425 KDMRY
+425 KDMKY
-430 DKRIHH
+430 NKRIHH

-448 IEPPKEIKLD
+448 IEPPKEITID

-470 SGEPHETLYWKNA
+470 RGEPHETLYWKNVT
-483 NYQAIIHNDWKL
+483 YQAIIHDNWKL
-495 IRSKFPNEQEY
+495 MRSKYPKEKEY
-506 LYNLKN
+506 LYNLEK
-512 DPYEQNNLAMSELT
+512 DPYEQNNLALSEPEI
-526 LKSLLHAKLN
+526 KILLHEKLN

-551 FMPVVVD
+551 FMPVVID
-558 KPQTKY
+558 KPQTEY
-564 KKGDKLIYWPN
+564 KEGDELIYWPN

>member
-1 MGIFVNIPSFSHEE
+1 MKIKFLFTA
-15 LFFFSYHDWPIYN
+15 LFFLTLSLWI
-28 KIFCMKKYF
+28 
-37 FVALLVTVFLVWGF
+37 F
-51 KRDIALT
+51 KREVALT
-58 LIPIA
+58 LLPIA
-63 LKLSNPISENQEINW
+63 ININNPVAENQEIEW
-78 PIEESSEI
+78 
-86 ATKPNIILILADDL
+86 ATTDSGLKEDKPNIILILADDL
-100 GFNDVSF
+100 GFNDVSY
-107 YNGGAADGSLMT
+107 YNGGAADGSLLT
-119 PNIDDLA
+119 PHIDSLA

-169 AKIMNLLRE
+169 ARIMNLLRK
-178 DGELETIYLEDVQ
+178 DGELTTIGLEDVQ
-191 LDEIGLTIGGLPDK
+191 WDEVGLTVGGLPN
-205 EVTVAEML
+205 EEITIAEML
-213 QKNGYYTAHIGKWH
+213 QDNGYYTAHIGKWH
-227 LGGFT
+227 LGGFN
-232 DGMKP
+232 DGMRP

-261 VNAKIDSSIE
+261 VNAKIDSAVE
-271 DMVWASSQFAVSFNG
+271 DMVWASSQYAASFNG
-286 SDPFKPGGYITDY
+286 SEPFEPGGYITDY
-299 YTDEAIKVINNNK
+299 YTDEAVKVIDNNK

-330 SLRKDYEKHNH
+330 SLKKDYEKHSH

-353 IEALDRSIGKIVS
+353 IEALDRSIGKILS
-366 TLEENGLTENTL
+366 ALEKNGLTENTL

-393 DNINKPYRGWKL
+393 DDINKPYRGWKL

-425 KDMRY
+425 KDMKY
-430 DKRIHH
+430 NKRIHH

-448 IEPPKEIKLD
+448 IEPPKEITID

-470 SGEPHETLYWKNA
+470 KGEPHETLYWKNVT
-483 NYQAIIHNDWKL
+483 YQAIIHDNWKL
-495 IRSKFPNEQEY
+495 MRSKYPKEKEY
-506 LYNLKN
+506 LYNLEK
-512 DPYEQNNLAMSELT
+512 DPYEQNNLALSEPEI
-526 LKSLLHAKLN
+526 KILLHEKLN

-551 FMPVVVD
+551 FMPVVID
-558 KPQTKY
+558 KPQTEY
-564 KKGDKLIYWPN
+564 KEGDELIYWPN

>member
-1 MGIFVNIPSFSHEE
+1 MKIKFLFTA
-15 LFFFSYHDWPIYN
+15 LFFLTLSLWI
-28 KIFCMKKYF
+28 
-37 FVALLVTVFLVWGF
+37 F
-51 KRDIALT
+51 KREVALT
-58 LIPIA
+58 LLPIA
-63 LKLSNPISENQEINW
+63 ININNPVAENQEIEW
-78 PIEESSEI
+78 
-86 ATKPNIILILADDL
+86 ATADSGLKEDKPNIILILADDL
-100 GFNDVSF
+100 GFNDVSY
-107 YNGGAADGSLMT
+107 YNGGAADGSLLT
-119 PNIDDLA
+119 PHIDSLA

-169 AKIMNLLRE
+169 ARIMNLLRK
-178 DGELETIYLEDVQ
+178 DGELSTINLEDVQ
-191 LDEIGLTIGGLPDK
+191 WDEVGLTVGGLPN
-205 EVTVAEML
+205 EEITIAEML
-213 QKNGYYTAHIGKWH
+213 QDNGYYTAHIGKWH
-227 LGGFT
+227 LGGFN
-232 DGMKP
+232 DGMRP

-252 YFPKNHPDI
+252 YFPKNHPNI
-261 VNAKIDSSIE
+261 VNAKIDSAVE
-271 DMVWASSQFAVSFNG
+271 DMVWASSQYAASFNG
-286 SDPFKPGGYITDY
+286 SEPFEPGGYITDY
-299 YTDEAIKVINNNK
+299 YTDEAVKVIDNNK

-330 SLRKDYEKHNH
+330 SLKKDYEKHSH

-353 IEALDRSIGKIVS
+353 IEALDRSIGKILS
-366 TLEENGLTENTL
+366 ALEKNGLTENTL

-393 DNINKPYRGWKL
+393 DDINKPYRGWKL

-425 KDMRY
+425 KDMKY
-430 DKRIHH
+430 NKRIHH

-448 IEPPKEIKLD
+448 IEPPKEITID

-470 SGEPHETLYWKNA
+470 KGEPHETLYWKNVT
-483 NYQAIIHNDWKL
+483 YQAIIHDNWKL
-495 IRSKFPNEQEY
+495 MRSKYPKEKEY
-506 LYNLKN
+506 LYNLEK
-512 DPYEQNNLAMSELT
+512 DPYEQNNLALSEPEI
-526 LKSLLHAKLN
+526 KILLHEKLN

-551 FMPVVVD
+551 FMPVVID
-558 KPQTKY
+558 KPQTEY
-564 KKGDKLIYWPN
+564 KEGDELIYWPN

>member
-1 MGIFVNIPSFSHEE
+1 MKLK
-15 LFFFSYHDWPIYN
+15 LFFIVVFFSVLSLWI
-28 KIFCMKKYF
+28 
-37 FVALLVTVFLVWGF
+37 F
-51 KRDIALT
+51 KREIGLT
-58 LIPIA
+58 LLPIA
-63 LKLSNPISENQEINW
+63 ININNPIAENQEIDW
-78 PIEESSEI
+78 PIAESDLKGG
-86 ATKPNIILILADDL
+86 KPNIILILADDL
-100 GFNDVSF
+100 GFNDVSY
-107 YNGGAADGSLMT
+107 YNGGAADGSLLT
-119 PNIDDLA
+119 PHIDSLA

-169 AKIMNLLRE
+169 ARIMNLLRQ
-178 DGELETIYLEDVQ
+178 DGELGTINLEGVQ
-191 LDEIGLTIGGLPDK
+191 WDEVGLTVGGLPN
-205 EVTVAEML
+205 EEITIAEML
-213 QKNGYYTAHIGKWH
+213 KENGYYTAHIGKWH

-232 DGMKP
+232 DGMMP

-261 VNAKIDSSIE
+261 VNAKIDSSVE
-271 DMVWASSQFAVSFNG
+271 DMVWASSQYAASFNG
-286 SDPFKPGGYITDY
+286 SKPFKPGGYITDY
-299 YTDEAIKVINNNK
+299 YTDEAVKVIDNNK

-330 SLRKDYEKHNH
+330 SLKKDYEKHSH

-353 IEALDRSIGKIVS
+353 IEALDRSIGKIIS
-366 TLEENGLTENTL
+366 ALEKNGLTENTL
-378 IIFASDNGGAGYIGL
+378 IIFTSDNGGAGYIGL

-425 KDMRY
+425 KGMKY

-448 IEPPKEIKLD
+448 IEHPKEITID

-463 PFLTNEK
+463 PFLNDEK
-470 SGEPHETLYWKNA
+470 IGEPHETLYWKNVT
-483 NYQAIIHNDWKL
+483 YQAIIHDNWKL
-495 IRSKFPNEQEY
+495 MRSKYPKEKEY
-506 LYNLKN
+506 LYNLGK
-512 DPYEQNNLAMSELT
+512 DPYEQSNLAMSEPEI
-526 LKSLLHAKLN
+526 KSLLHEKLN

-551 FMPVVVD
+551 FMPVVID
-558 KPQTKY
+558 RPQTEY
-564 KKGDKLIYWPN
+564 KEGDELIYWPN

>member
-1 MGIFVNIPSFSHEE
+1 MKIKFLFTA
-15 LFFFSYHDWPIYN
+15 LFFLTLSLWI
-28 KIFCMKKYF
+28 
-37 FVALLVTVFLVWGF
+37 F
-51 KRDIALT
+51 KREVALT
-58 LIPIA
+58 LLPIA
-63 LKLSNPISENQEINW
+63 ININNPVSENQEIEW
-78 PIEESSEI
+78 
-86 ATKPNIILILADDL
+86 ATADSGLKEDKPNIILILADDL
-100 GFNDVSF
+100 GFNDVSY
-107 YNGGAADGSLMT
+107 YNGGAADGSLLT
-119 PNIDDLA
+119 PHIDSLA

-169 AKIMNLLRE
+169 ARIMNLLRK
-178 DGELETIYLEDVQ
+178 DGELSTINLEDVQ
-191 LDEIGLTIGGLPDK
+191 WDEVGLTVGGLPN
-205 EVTVAEML
+205 EEITIAEML
-213 QKNGYYTAHIGKWH
+213 QDNGYYTAHIGKWH

-232 DGMKP
+232 DGMRP

-252 YFPKNHPDI
+252 YFPENHPDI
-261 VNAKIDSSIE
+261 VNAKIDSAIE
-271 DMVWASSQFAVSFNG
+271 DMVWASSQYAASFNG
-286 SDPFKPGGYITDY
+286 SEPFEPGGYITDY
-299 YTDEAIKVINNNK
+299 YTDEAVKVIDNNK

-330 SLRKDYEKHNH
+330 SLKKDYEKHSH

-366 TLEENGLTENTL
+366 ALEKNGLTENTL
-378 IIFASDNGGAGYIGL
+378 IIFSSDNGGAGYIGL
-393 DNINKPYRGWKL
+393 DDINKPYRGWKL

-425 KDMRY
+425 KDMKY
-430 DKRIHH
+430 NKRIHH

-448 IEPPKEIKLD
+448 IEPPKEITID

-470 SGEPHETLYWKNA
+470 KGEPHETLYWKNVT
-483 NYQAIIHNDWKL
+483 YQAIIHDNWKL
-495 IRSKFPNEQEY
+495 MRSKYPKEKEY
-506 LYNLKN
+506 LYNLEK
-512 DPYEQNNLAMSELT
+512 DPYEQNNLALSEPEI
-526 LKSLLHAKLN
+526 KILLNEKLN

-551 FMPVVVD
+551 FMPVVID
-558 KPQTKY
+558 KPQTEY
-564 KKGDKLIYWPN
+564 KEGNELIYWPN

>member
-1 MGIFVNIPSFSHEE
+1 MKVK
-15 LFFFSYHDWPIYN
+15 LFFIFLFFSFLSLW
-28 KIFCMKKYF
+28 IFKREIGL
-37 FVALLVTVFLVWGF
+37 ALL
-51 KRDIALT
+51 
-58 LIPIA
+58 PIA
-63 LKLSNPISENQEINW
+63 ININNPVAENQEIDW
-78 PIEESSEI
+78 PIAGSDLKED
-86 ATKPNIILILADDL
+86 KPNIILILADDL
-100 GFNDVSF
+100 GFNDVSY
-107 YNGGAADGSLMT
+107 YNGGAADGSLLT
-119 PNIDDLA
+119 PHIDSLA

-178 DGELETIYLEDVQ
+178 DGELGTINLEDVQ
-191 LDEIGLTIGGLPDK
+191 WDEVGLTVGGLPN
-205 EVTVAEML
+205 EEITIAEML
-213 QKNGYYTAHIGKWH
+213 KENGYYTAHIGKWH

-232 DGMKP
+232 DGMRP

-261 VNAKIDSSIE
+261 VNAKIDSAIE
-271 DMVWASSQFAVSFNG
+271 DMVWASSQYAASFNG
-286 SDPFKPGGYITDY
+286 SEPFQPGGYLTDY
-299 YTDEAIKVINNNK
+299 YTDEAVKVIDNNK

-330 SLRKDYEKHNH
+330 SLKKDYEKHSH

-366 TLEENGLTENTL
+366 TLEKNGLTENTL

-425 KDMRY
+425 KNMRY

-448 IEPPKEIKLD
+448 IESPKEITID

-470 SGEPHETLYWKNA
+470 RGEPHETLYWKNVT
-483 NYQAIIHNDWKL
+483 YQAIIHDNWKL
-495 IRSKFPNEQEY
+495 MRSKYPKKKEY
-506 LYNLKN
+506 LYNLGK
-512 DPYEQNNLAMSELT
+512 DPYEQNNLAMSEPKI
-526 LKSLLHAKLN
+526 KSLLHEKLN
-536 THIESMPEPSWPQSV
+536 IHIESMPEPSWPQSV
-551 FMPVVVD
+551 FMPVVID

-564 KKGDKLIYWPN
+564 EEGDELIYWPN

>member
-1 MGIFVNIPSFSHEE
+1 MKIKFLFTA
-15 LFFFSYHDWPIYN
+15 LFFLTLSLWI
-28 KIFCMKKYF
+28 
-37 FVALLVTVFLVWGF
+37 F
-51 KRDIALT
+51 KREVALT
-58 LIPIA
+58 LLPIA
-63 LKLSNPISENQEINW
+63 ININNPVAENQEIEW
-78 PIEESSEI
+78 
-86 ATKPNIILILADDL
+86 ATTDSGLKEDKPNIILILADDL
-100 GFNDVSF
+100 GFNDVSY
-107 YNGGAADGSLMT
+107 YNGGAADGSLLT
-119 PNIDDLA
+119 PHIDSLA

-169 AKIMNLLRE
+169 ARIMNLLRK
-178 DGELETIYLEDVQ
+178 DGELSTINLEDVQ
-191 LDEIGLTIGGLPDK
+191 WDEVGLTVGGLPN
-205 EVTVAEML
+205 EEITIAEML
-213 QKNGYYTAHIGKWH
+213 QDNGYYTAHIGKWH

-232 DGMKP
+232 DGMRP

-252 YFPKNHPDI
+252 YFPENHPDI
-261 VNAKIDSSIE
+261 VNAKIDSAIE
-271 DMVWASSQFAVSFNG
+271 DMVWASSQYAASFNG
-286 SDPFKPGGYITDY
+286 SEPFEPGGYITDY
-299 YTDEAIKVINNNK
+299 YTDEAVKVIDNNK

-330 SLRKDYEKHNH
+330 SLKKDYEKHSH

-353 IEALDRSIGKIVS
+353 IEALDRSIGKILS
-366 TLEENGLTENTL
+366 ALEKNGLTENTL

-393 DNINKPYRGWKL
+393 DDINKPYRGWKL

-425 KDMRY
+425 KDMKY
-430 DKRIHH
+430 NKRIHH

-448 IEPPKEIKLD
+448 IEPPKEITID

-470 SGEPHETLYWKNA
+470 KGEPHETLYWKNVT
-483 NYQAIIHNDWKL
+483 YQAIIHDNWKL
-495 IRSKFPNEQEY
+495 MRSKYPKEKEY
-506 LYNLKN
+506 LYNLEK
-512 DPYEQNNLAMSELT
+512 DPYEQNNLALSEPEI
-526 LKSLLHAKLN
+526 KILLHEKLN

-551 FMPVVVD
+551 FMPVVID
-558 KPQTKY
+558 KPQIEY
-564 KKGDKLIYWPN
+564 KEGDELIYWPN

>member
-1 MGIFVNIPSFSHEE
+1 MKIKFLFTA
-15 LFFFSYHDWPIYN
+15 LFFLTLSLWI
-28 KIFCMKKYF
+28 
-37 FVALLVTVFLVWGF
+37 F
-51 KRDIALT
+51 KREVALT
-58 LIPIA
+58 LLPIA
-63 LKLSNPISENQEINW
+63 ININNPVSENQEIEW
-78 PIEESSEI
+78 
-86 ATKPNIILILADDL
+86 ATADSGLKEDKPNIILILADDL
-100 GFNDVSF
+100 GFNDVSY
-107 YNGGAADGSLMT
+107 YNGGAADGSLLT
-119 PNIDDLA
+119 PHIDSLA
-126 KEGVA
+126 EEGVA

-169 AKIMNLLRE
+169 ARIMNLLRK
-178 DGELETIYLEDVQ
+178 DGELATIGLEDVQ
-191 LDEIGLTIGGLPDK
+191 WDEVGLTVGGLPN
-205 EVTVAEML
+205 EEITIAEML
-213 QKNGYYTAHIGKWH
+213 QDNGYYTAHIGKWH
-227 LGGFT
+227 LGGFN
-232 DGMKP
+232 DGMRP

-261 VNAKIDSSIE
+261 VNAKIDSAVE
-271 DMVWASSQFAVSFNG
+271 DMVWASSQYAASFNG
-286 SDPFKPGGYITDY
+286 SEPFEPGGYITDY
-299 YTDEAIKVINNNK
+299 YTDEAVKVIDNNK

-330 SLRKDYEKHNH
+330 SLKKDYEKHSH

-353 IEALDRSIGKIVS
+353 IEALDRSIGKILS
-366 TLEENGLTENTL
+366 ALEKNGLTENTL

-393 DNINKPYRGWKL
+393 DDINKPYRGWKL

-425 KDMRY
+425 KDMKY
-430 DKRIHH
+430 NKRIHH

-448 IEPPKEIKLD
+448 IEPPKEITID

-470 SGEPHETLYWKNA
+470 RGEPHETLYWKNVT
-483 NYQAIIHNDWKL
+483 YQAIIHDNWKL
-495 IRSKFPNEQEY
+495 MRSKYPKEKEY
-506 LYNLKN
+506 LYNLEK
-512 DPYEQNNLAMSELT
+512 DPYEQNNLALSEPEI
-526 LKSLLHAKLN
+526 KILLHEKLN

-551 FMPVVVD
+551 FMPVVID
-558 KPQTKY
+558 KPQTEY
-564 KKGDKLIYWPN
+564 KEGDELIYWPN

>member
-1 MGIFVNIPSFSHEE
+1 MKLK
-15 LFFFSYHDWPIYN
+15 LFFIVVFFSVLSLWI
-28 KIFCMKKYF
+28 
-37 FVALLVTVFLVWGF
+37 F
-51 KRDIALT
+51 KREIGLT
-58 LIPIA
+58 LLPIA
-63 LKLSNPISENQEINW
+63 ININNPIAENQEIDW
-78 PIEESSEI
+78 PIAESDLKEG
-86 ATKPNIILILADDL
+86 KPNIILILADDL
-100 GFNDVSF
+100 GFNDVSY
-107 YNGGAADGSLMT
+107 YNGGAADGSLLT
-119 PNIDDLA
+119 PHIDSLA

-169 AKIMNLLRE
+169 ARIMNLLRQ
-178 DGELETIYLEDVQ
+178 DGELGTINLEGVQ
-191 LDEIGLTIGGLPDK
+191 WDEVGLTVGGLPN
-205 EVTVAEML
+205 EEITIAEML
-213 QKNGYYTAHIGKWH
+213 KENGYYTAHIGKWH

-232 DGMKP
+232 DGMMP

-261 VNAKIDSSIE
+261 VNAKIDSSVE
-271 DMVWASSQFAVSFNG
+271 DMVWASSQYAASFNG
-286 SDPFKPGGYITDY
+286 SKPFKPGGYITDY
-299 YTDEAIKVINNNK
+299 YTDEAVKVIDNNK

-330 SLRKDYEKHNH
+330 SLKKDYEKHSH

-353 IEALDRSIGKIVS
+353 IEALDRSIGKILS
-366 TLEENGLTENTL
+366 ALEKNGLTENTL
-378 IIFASDNGGAGYIGL
+378 IIFTSDNGGAGYIGL

-418 KWPAKIK
+418 KWPTKIK
-425 KDMRY
+425 KGMKY

-448 IEPPKEIKLD
+448 IEHPKEITID

-470 SGEPHETLYWKNA
+470 RGEPHETLYWKNVT
-483 NYQAIIHNDWKL
+483 YQAIIHDNWKL
-495 IRSKFPNEQEY
+495 MRSKYPKEKEY
-506 LYNLKN
+506 LYNLGK
-512 DPYEQNNLAMSELT
+512 DPYEQSNLAMSEPEI
-526 LKSLLHAKLN
+526 KSLLHEKLN

-551 FMPVVVD
+551 FMPVVID
-558 KPQTKY
+558 RPQTEY
-564 KKGDKLIYWPN
+564 KEGDELIYWPN

>member
-1 MGIFVNIPSFSHEE
+1 MKVK
-15 LFFFSYHDWPIYN
+15 LFFIFLFFSFLSLW
-28 KIFCMKKYF
+28 IFKREIGL
-37 FVALLVTVFLVWGF
+37 ALL
-51 KRDIALT
+51 
-58 LIPIA
+58 PIA
-63 LKLSNPISENQEINW
+63 ININNPIAENQEIDW
-78 PIEESSEI
+78 PIAGSDLKED
-86 ATKPNIILILADDL
+86 KPNIILILADDL
-100 GFNDVSF
+100 GFNDVSY
-107 YNGGAADGSLMT
+107 YNGGAADGSLLT
-119 PNIDDLA
+119 PHIDSLA

-178 DGELETIYLEDVQ
+178 DGELGTINLEGVQ
-191 LDEIGLTIGGLPDK
+191 WDEVGLTVGGLPN
-205 EVTVAEML
+205 EEITIAEML
-213 QKNGYYTAHIGKWH
+213 KENGYYTAHIGKWH

-232 DGMKP
+232 DGMMP

-261 VNAKIDSSIE
+261 VNAKIDSSVE
-271 DMVWASSQFAVSFNG
+271 DMVWASSQYAASFNG
-286 SDPFKPGGYITDY
+286 SKPFKPGGYITDY
-299 YTDEAIKVINNNK
+299 YTDEAVKVIDNNK

-330 SLRKDYEKHNH
+330 SLKKDYEKHSH

-353 IEALDRSIGKIVS
+353 IEALDRSIGKILS
-366 TLEENGLTENTL
+366 ALEKNGLTENTL
-378 IIFASDNGGAGYIGL
+378 IIFTSDNGGAGYIGL

-418 KWPAKIK
+418 KWPTKIK
-425 KDMRY
+425 KGMKY

-448 IEPPKEIKLD
+448 IEHPKEITID

-463 PFLTNEK
+463 PFLNDEK
-470 SGEPHETLYWKNA
+470 IGEPHETLYWKNVT
-483 NYQAIIHNDWKL
+483 YQAIIHDNWKL
-495 IRSKFPNEQEY
+495 MRSKYPKEKEY
-506 LYNLKN
+506 LYNLGK
-512 DPYEQNNLAMSELT
+512 DPYEQSNLAMSEPEI
-526 LKSLLHAKLN
+526 KSLLHEKLN

-551 FMPVVVD
+551 FMPVVID
-558 KPQTKY
+558 RPQTEY
-564 KKGDKLIYWPN
+564 EEGDELIYWPN

>member
-1 MGIFVNIPSFSHEE
+1 MKLK
-15 LFFFSYHDWPIYN
+15 LFFIVVFFSVLSLW
-28 KIFCMKKYF
+28 IFKREIGL
-37 FVALLVTVFLVWGF
+37 ALL
-51 KRDIALT
+51 
-58 LIPIA
+58 PIA
-63 LKLSNPISENQEINW
+63 ININNPVAENQEIDW
-78 PIEESSEI
+78 PIAGSDLKED
-86 ATKPNIILILADDL
+86 KPNIILILADDL
-100 GFNDVSF
+100 GFNDVSY
-107 YNGGAADGSLMT
+107 YNGGAADGSLLT
-119 PNIDDLA
+119 PHIDSLA

-169 AKIMNLLRE
+169 ARIMNLLRQ
-178 DGELETIYLEDVQ
+178 DGELGTINLEGVQ
-191 LDEIGLTIGGLPDK
+191 WDEVGLTVGGLPN
-205 EVTVAEML
+205 EEITIAEML
-213 QKNGYYTAHIGKWH
+213 KENGYYTAHIGKWH

-232 DGMKP
+232 DGMMP

-261 VNAKIDSSIE
+261 VNAKIDSSVE
-271 DMVWASSQFAVSFNG
+271 DMVWASSQYAASFNG
-286 SDPFKPGGYITDY
+286 SKPFKPGGYITDY
-299 YTDEAIKVINNNK
+299 YTDEAVKVIDNNK

-330 SLRKDYEKHNH
+330 SLKKDYEKHSH

-353 IEALDRSIGKIVS
+353 IEALDRSIGKILS
-366 TLEENGLTENTL
+366 ALEKNGLTENTL
-378 IIFASDNGGAGYIGL
+378 IIFTSDNGGAGYIGL

-418 KWPAKIK
+418 KWPTKIK
-425 KDMRY
+425 KGMKY

-448 IEPPKEIKLD
+448 IEHPKEITID

-463 PFLTNEK
+463 PFLNDEK
-470 SGEPHETLYWKNA
+470 IGEPHETLYWKNVT
-483 NYQAIIHNDWKL
+483 YQAIIHDNWKL
-495 IRSKFPNEQEY
+495 MRSKYPKEKEY
-506 LYNLKN
+506 LYNLGK
-512 DPYEQNNLAMSELT
+512 DPYEQSNLAMSEPEI
-526 LKSLLHAKLN
+526 KSLLHEKLN

-551 FMPVVVD
+551 FMPVVID
-558 KPQTKY
+558 RPQTEY
-564 KKGDKLIYWPN
+564 KEGDELIYWPN